1 MAAAEAAVAVA
12 EAVVPV
18 VDSAEVAVV
27 AEAVVL
33 VVDSAVVVVVAQ
45 GRPPRELLL

>member
-1 MAAAEAAVAVA
+1 MAA
-12 EAVVPV
+12 
-18 VDSAEVAVV
+18 

-33 VVDSAVVVVVAQ
+33 VVDSAEVAVVVAQ